1 MPSAL
6 CALVSSPELRLSIP
20 FLITMC
26 WLSSAPILQI
36 LLESWWGHT
45 FPFHLFGPVGSAVL
59 LTPVCGCSQAVDSLY
74 SAFSHLLT
82 SKSRREGVPPKRGA
96 LCVSPKTSIT
106 IVSETCLPFPC
117 LRSFF
122 HPWCPASLAS
132 GEEYCSSRV
141 RREQESFSPFLLPSS
156 QDFPHLWKRSFK
168 VNFRSGTTEG
178 SLSPWVFFR
187 GSAGEVR
194 EGAISRTIR
203 PF

>member
-74 SAFSHLLT
+74 SAFSHLLLQEVGE
-82 SKSRREGVPPKRGA
+82 K
-96 LCVSPKTSIT
+96 VSPWMWSSVCISKDQHNYCFRNMFAFS
-106 IVSETCLPFPC
+106 L

-122 HPWCPASLAS
+122 HPCCPASLAS

-141 RREQESFSPFLLPSS
+141 WREQESFFPFLLPSS

-168 VNFRSGTTEG
+168 VNFRSGTMEG

-187 GSAGEVR
+187 GSGEVR
-194 EGAISRTIR
+194 EGAISRTSR